1 MIDDTRRF
9 VYRDFG
15 SWASKMLVVEC
26 PDGEPVTVLNARY
39 TREQLLEEL
48 PHEDRHIEGNHFQ
61 DERPIMELEREAEEY
76 AKQNRQKYTA

>member
-26 PDGEPVTVLNARY
+26 PDGEPVTLLNSRY
-39 TREQLLEEL
+39 TREQLLAEL
-48 PHEDRHIEGNHFQ
+48 PHENKHIEANHFH
-61 DERPIMELEREAEEY
+61 DPRPVEELEKEAQSF
-76 AKQNRQKYTA
+76 KRHTA